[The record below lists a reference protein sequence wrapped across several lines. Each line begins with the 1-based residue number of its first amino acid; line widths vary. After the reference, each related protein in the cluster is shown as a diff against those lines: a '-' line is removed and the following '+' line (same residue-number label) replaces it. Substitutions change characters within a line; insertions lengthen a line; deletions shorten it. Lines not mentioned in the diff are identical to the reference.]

1 MTLFELNAD
10 TGLPQFDPIIF
21 EMKPFKALVDRDKS
35 KDKKIAKA
43 EISFVWFYKDYK
55 SDFSSI
61 TDEDKKLEEILSIIS
76 LPGNWKPDLKVQ
88 QAVEFYGEITKT
100 PSTVL
105 LEKMKK
111 TINKLSD
118 FLENIDFEALD
129 KNGKPL
135 YDMKKVVDTS
145 TQIPKLLTTLK
156 EIEDRVKDEQSNI
169 EKEVRGNRKLAV
181 YEDGIDFDKIK

>member
-88 QAVEFYGEITKT
+88 QAVEFYGKITKT

-181 YEDGIDFDKIK
+181 YEDGIDFD